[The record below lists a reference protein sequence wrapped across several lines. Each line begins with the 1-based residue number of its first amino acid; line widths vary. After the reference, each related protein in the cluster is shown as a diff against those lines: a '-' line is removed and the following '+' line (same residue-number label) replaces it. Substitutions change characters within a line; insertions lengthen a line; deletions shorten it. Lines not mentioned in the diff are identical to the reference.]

1 MLTKPS
7 LVRLGLTTILAVLS
21 AVPAAAQANELFQK
35 YGGQDAVYDFNV
47 PALTA
52 APAGYAPA
60 FIEHYGRHGS
70 RYAYNM
76 HYYTDLMDA
85 LNAAKAA
92 GLLTERGEAL
102 FDDYSAKFDGYAL
115 HMGELTESGW
125 RQQQGVA
132 RTMVK
137 SFPRAFKKDNAYAC
151 AVSSSSG
158 RSMMSMAG
166 FCAGLQGAVPELDVT
181 AFQGRFT
188 LKATNPRD
196 NANPYYVQRK
206 EIAFPF
212 DEPIN
217 DFTVRKVDCRTIL
230 GRIFTDVDAVVPAGR
245 LGAFIRSLY
254 VLAIGMNSLRE
265 DERTDFSGLFTED
278 DLKDLD
284 ESQNYRAAEEWWPY
298 EPRCSSVLID
308 MMEDADRRLEEGRGG
323 VTARF
328 GHDHVIL
335 PVLRLMGLGRY
346 SGEPASADGL
356 QEVYSVADAPMACNV
371 QIVFYKS
378 RKASKPVLVKL
389 LLNGR
394 EESLPIDAV
403 DGPYYDWNDVQ
414 AFFRAR
420 IARFAPEGGEV
431 PVQIGGEPVDW
442 GWKDLGG
449 GAQVGY
455 ARLNIFDSVQS
466 VSVIRYPSASFRTC
480 IANDSAETSD
490 STSALALRHGA
501 VAAINASYFNVKTL
515 YPTTWTRDDGKV
527 EGWTRPSE
535 LCRVDGLVAVKG
547 GRDVRIFTC
556 DTLGYEAVAKGCK
569 EAVAAGPVLLRDG
582 VEARSKWPESDF
594 YMKRHP
600 RSFIGTTAGGM
611 VYLVVIDGR
620 FPGQGIGTTIHE
632 TAQIAR
638 LLGLRDAL
646 NLDGGGSSTL
656 WTEKYGVIN
665 HPYDNKK
672 FDHAGQRVV
681 PNIIYIF
688 AH

>member
-1 MLTKPS
+1 MLTKAS
-7 LVRLGLTTILAVLS
+7 LVRLALTTILAVLT
-21 AVPAAAQANELFQK
+21 AVPVAAQADELFQK
-35 YGGQDAVYDFNV
+35 YGGQDAVYDFDV
-47 PALTA
+47 PALTG
-52 APAGYAPA
+52 APKGYAPA

-70 RYAYNM
+70 RYAYNE
-76 HYYTDLMDA
+76 HYYTDLMAA
-85 LNAAKAA
+85 LKKAEA
-92 GLLTERGEAL
+92 DGLLTEMGEAL
-102 FDDYSAKFDGYAL
+102 FDDYSGKFDNYVL
-115 HMGELTESGW
+115 HTGELTEAGW
-125 RQQQGVA
+125 RQQQGIA

-137 SFPRAFKKDNAYAC
+137 SFPQAFKGESAYAY
-151 AVSSSSG
+151 ASSSSSG

-166 FCAGLQGAVPELDVT
+166 FCAGLQGAAPELDVT
-181 AFQGRFT
+181 AFQGKFT
-188 LKATNPRD
+188 LKATLPRD
-196 NANPYYVQRK
+196 KANPYYVQRK
-206 EIAFPF
+206 EITFPF
-212 DEPIN
+212 EEQRD
-217 DFTVRKVDCRTIL
+217 DFTARKVDCKTIL
-230 GRIFTDVDAVVPAGR
+230 SRIFKDVEAVVPADK
-245 LGAFIRSLY
+245 LGSFTRCLY
-254 VLAIGMNSLRE
+254 VLVIGMNSLRE

-278 DLKDLD
+278 DLKALD
-284 ESQNYRAAEEWWPY
+284 ESQNYRAAGEWWAY
-298 EPRCSSVLID
+298 EPRCSAVVLD
-308 MMEDADRRLEEGRGG
+308 MMEDADRRLTEGRGG

-328 GHDHVIL
+328 GHDHVVL
-335 PVLRLMGLGRY
+335 PVLKLMGLGRY
-346 SGEPASADGL
+346 SGEPTTADEL
-356 QEVYSVADAPMACNV
+356 QKIFNVVDSPMACNI
-371 QIVFYKS
+371 QMVFYKP
-378 RKASKPVLVKL
+378 RKASKPVLVKF

-394 EESLPIDAV
+394 EESLPIEAV

-414 AFFRAR
+414 SLFRSR
-420 IARFAPEGGEV
+420 IARFAPEGGDV

-466 VSVIRYPSASFRTC
+466 ISVIRYPSASFRTC

-535 LCRVDGLVAVKG
+535 LHRVDGLVAVKG
-547 GRDVRIFTC
+547 GKDVRIFTS

-569 EAVAAGPVLLRDG
+569 EAVASGPVLLRDG
-582 VEARSKWPESDF
+582 VEARSRWPESGF
-594 YMKRHP
+594 FMKRHP
-600 RSFIGTTAGGM
+600 RTFIGTTAGGM

-681 PNIIYIF
+681 PNIIYIK
-688 AH
+688 